1 MTFRFPDDLMAL
13 QTSWLETYDALAA
26 SPLSVGTTTLR
37 RRLITLSRLI
47 HSHPY
52 WTAPGHSRAAG
63 AELRRRARARAW
75 VRAA

>member
-13 QTSWLETYDALAA
+13 QTARLEKYDALAA
-26 SPLSVGTTTLR
+26 SPRSVGTTALR

-52 WTAPGHSRAAG
+52 RAAPGHSRAAG
-63 AELRRRARARAW
+63 AELRRRARAHAW
-75 VRAA
+75 ARAA